1 MLISGAR
8 PVTAPPPSTP
18 SPPRAARPLP
28 GLAGVDGIPVELP
41 DSFHTLSEQAPGGF
55 SGLSKIRWMADR
67 LGQLPDEDRKLARTI
82 FDALAAQMVTVNAT
96 DLDLGGPAAT
106 GHVWMRVDGQKAPYP
121 DLGTI
126 DVDAADVWLLC
137 ILDEYQRQTL
147 LEAFSVDFS
156 HSLTIHA
163 DEPDRRYRTTV
174 YFDNQHVAL
183 GLRLLAWK
191 PRPLRSLGFHPRIE
205 RGFMFRYVRDGLTLF
220 TGVTGSG
227 KSTTLDAIVDA
238 NNRDIEAHVLIIS
251 QPLEFVHTSNRC
263 IVRHRE
269 VGTDVSSFLDGMVQ
283 GLRQDPDII
292 IVGEMRDAETIST
305 AMELAD
311 TGHKVFST
319 LHTASAIETVDRIVA
334 EYPPDE
340 QDRIRHRLADV
351 LRCVVSQK
359 LIPAIG
365 GGRSLAKEVLWM
377 TPSARAAVKN
387 DHSAEIY
394 QLMWQ
399 GQDQGMV
406 TLEQDLTRL
415 VRRGEVDLETA
426 LSYANNKRRFIQIL
440 KS

>member
-1 MLISGAR
+1 
-8 PVTAPPPSTP
+8 
-18 SPPRAARPLP
+18 
-28 GLAGVDGIPVELP
+28 
-41 DSFHTLSEQAPGGF
+41 
-55 SGLSKIRWMADR
+55 MADR

-82 FDALAAQMVTVNAT
+82 FDTLAAQMVTVNAT

-147 LEAFSVDFS
+147 LESFSVDFS

-191 PRPLRSLGFHPRIE
+191 PRPLHSLGFHPRIE

-238 NNRDIEAHVLIIS
+238 NNKDIEAHVLIIS
-251 QPLEFVHTSNRC
+251 QPLEFIHTSRRC

-359 LIPAIG
+359 LLPAIG